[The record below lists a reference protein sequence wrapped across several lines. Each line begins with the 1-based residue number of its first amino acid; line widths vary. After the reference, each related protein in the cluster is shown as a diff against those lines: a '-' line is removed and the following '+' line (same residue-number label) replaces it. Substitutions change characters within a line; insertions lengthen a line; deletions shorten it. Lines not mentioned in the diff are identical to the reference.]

1 MATNEARI
9 VISADD
15 KTKGAF
21 DSAKRN
27 MGGLADQAKG
37 MGSSI
42 AGLGF
47 NFAALGGAIAGA
59 FSVAAVKGAIDTLDQ
74 LDDLAE
80 KSGIAAESLSA
91 LRYAGEVVGTPLES
105 LATGVRKLSLNMA
118 AAAGGGKEQAA
129 AFQAIGVSIKNL
141 DGSLRGSDA
150 MLGDIAD
157 KFASFRDGPEKAALA
172 VELFGKAG
180 ADMIPLLNKGAA
192 GIEELK
198 NEAASLGVVFSGDLA
213 ASAAE
218 FNDNLKKAQLGA
230 EGFAATVAGELLPTL
245 NELAK
250 IMLESKDGSN
260 GFAESI
266 GAGLK
271 TALETVVILGNDV
284 AFVLKGIGREIGAI
298 AAQAVALATLDI
310 NGFNAISVAVKE
322 DGVRARKELDALQA
336 RILGDGQPAYVD
348 PRILGS
354 VGSIKQ
360 QAEALKGV
368 APVVTKAG
376 AAAKSA
382 ADEFQKL
389 WDKIQGKASGTDAD
403 FAKNIDLLAGAL
415 GKGKITFDEYT
426 QAVHQYIAQQP
437 FAVEAAK
444 AATKAAEDQ
453 AKAAE
458 ELARIMGDYAKASEA
473 GVAASVAAATQAEAE
488 LAQYGLLKSQVQQ
501 LTLAHLEQSRELAAL
516 AGEDVSNIE
525 RRIEAQRRLIAA
537 TQGIEA
543 KDIAKE
549 SAKEAAAE
557 WSKAADQINQ
567 SLSDAL
573 MDGFNAGKGFG
584 KSFVD
589 SITSMFKT
597 MVLKP
602 TISAIVTG
610 ATGSLGLSGT
620 ANAATGGSS
629 LFSSASTAYSLYDK
643 LNTST
648 ALGGLFASNAAYG
661 AAIGT
666 TNIAAG
672 SQAAMLAAQTG
683 EFGLAGLTG
692 TAGAAGSTL
701 AGLAAAAP
709 YLAAFVAA
717 AALISKYA
725 NTSTPHAG
733 GGSQYSAA
741 GGLLTTG
748 TYVPESVSEGY
759 WQGGAD
765 GNQTW
770 VADRKVTPGYMTGN
784 PEPGFAAGFTS
795 IAYNQAAVDLTTGIA
810 KGIVSL
816 LDSTA
821 ETFGKTA
828 GYTAATSF
836 ADDSSSDGAW
846 GSLRIAN
853 AVGTVLTD
861 WQASESFRTF
871 GDGAA
876 GTAEYQA
883 AIANDVRAVLQNID
897 LPAWAT
903 DMLAALGDTPDLTS
917 LAAGVA
923 QINLVADALDTMRD
937 KLAGFAAMSDTAVS
951 ALIKAAGGFEA
962 LAASAATY
970 YDNFYSEAERG
981 TFTLTEVAKTLNALN
996 LNLPT
1001 TREGFRALLETQQAL
1016 GNAEGVAALLKVSGA
1031 FASVIPATET
1041 LTGTVGDL
1049 GRAAEDAARA
1059 MESAVGSVNDE
1070 IKRLRGEL
1078 VGSSAGGQAYL
1089 TAQFATVTGQARAGS
1104 VTAMEQLPEISQ
1116 SLEAAAARNA
1126 TSSVDLA
1133 RTRAWIAASLSTTAG
1148 ATPGSVFAAAPIAQS
1163 GSVTAPSST
1172 AQLEA
1177 LVLKLTAEV
1186 EAMKHGVQAVAT
1198 HASNTNRMLE
1208 RAMPDGDAFATRE
1221 AAAL

>member
-1 MATNEARI
+1 MAEAKIRLS
-9 VISADD
+9 VD
-15 KTKGAF
+15 GATA
-21 DSAKRN
+21 SVAALNSVQGGLNTLSGSVKSLG
-27 MGGLADQAKG
+27 GGLA
-37 MGSSI
+37 
-42 AGLGF
+42 GLGLSLSVGSVVAY
-47 NFAALGGAIAGA
+47 FAAINKGVDALNDLKDATGASIENISALED
-59 FSVAAVKGAIDTLDQ
+59 VAARTGAGFDVVST
-74 LDDLAE
+74 
-80 KSGIAAESLSA
+80 SLIKLNQA
-91 LRYAGEVVGTPLES
+91 LNTAKP
-105 LATGVRKLSLNMA
+105 
-118 AAAGGGKEQAA
+118 
-129 AFQAIGVSIKNL
+129 
-141 DGSLRGSDA
+141 GSDA
-150 MLGDIAD
+150 EQALNAINLSVAELKAQDPAE
-157 KFASFRDGPEKAALA
+157 AFRQVAVALSQFDDDANKARLTQI
-172 VELFGKAG
+172 LFGKSLKEVAPFLKDLSEQTKLVG
-180 ADMIPLLNKGAA
+180 TVTTEQAEATEKFNKELSSLNKNVTDVARSLAGPLVESLNTVIAKFREGRAA
-192 GIEELK
+192 GRGFFEI
-198 NEAASLGVVFSGDLA
+198 AADRYWENVRGFYGTDTPSTGGAEGTWDDPNQ
-213 ASAAE
+213 SAAE
-218 FNDNLKKAQLGA
+218 TAR
-230 EGFAATVAGELLPTL
+230 L
-245 NELAK
+245 NRRR
-250 IMLESKDGSN
+250 S
-260 GFAESI
+260 
-266 GAGLK
+266 
-271 TALETVVILGNDV
+271 V
-284 AFVLKGIGREIGAI
+284 GAI
-298 AAQAVALATLDI
+298 
-310 NGFNAISVAVKE
+310 
-322 DGVRARKELDALQA
+322 
-336 RILGDGQPAYVD
+336 P
-348 PRILGS
+348 
-354 VGSIKQ
+354 
-360 QAEALKGV
+360 
-368 APVVTKAG
+368 
-376 AAAKSA
+376 
-382 ADEFQKL
+382 DE
-389 WDKIQGKASGTDAD
+389 S
-403 FAKNIDLLAGAL
+403 
-415 GKGKITFDEYT
+415 
-426 QAVHQYIAQQP
+426 
-437 FAVEAAK
+437 AAK
-444 AATKAAEDQ
+444 AAAAAAERA
-453 AKAAE
+453 AKAAAA
-458 ELARIMGDYAKASEA
+458 ARKKYLDEIAKAEADALAAVQKTADARQAAYLKESNAIDAFMLSLTESASASLKSVNDRIKSLKDEEEAARLAAALNITLAESVERVAIARLQEKQAGFVTGSEGYAAIEREIEARQKLTGLIAGSEA
-473 GVAASVAAATQAEAE
+473 RKAAQ
-488 LAQYGLLKSQVQQ
+488 
-501 LTLAHLEQSRELAAL
+501 
-516 AGEDVSNIE
+516 
-525 RRIEAQRRLIAA
+525 
-537 TQGIEA
+537 
-543 KDIAKE
+543 E
-549 SAKEAAAE
+549 SAKDAAKNAE
-557 WSKAADQINQ
+557 TEWQKAADQINQ

-573 MDGFNAGKGFG
+573 FDAFQSGEDFG
-584 KSFVD
+584 KTFVK
-589 SITSMFKT
+589 SITSMFNS

-602 TISAIVTG
+602 VISAIVTPVAG
-610 ATGSLGLSGT
+610 AVTGSLGLSGT

-629 LFSSASTAYSLYDK
+629 LFSSAGSLGSLYNT

-648 ALGGLFASNAAYG
+648 AMGGLFASNAAYG

-709 YLAAFVAA
+709 YIAAFVAA

-759 WQGGAD
+759 WQGDAD

-876 GTAEYQA
+876 GTAEYQT

-897 LPAWAT
+897 LPAWAN
-903 DMLAALGDTPDLTS
+903 DMLTALGDTPDLTS
-917 LAAGVA
+917 LSTGVA
-923 QINLVADALDTMRD
+923 QINLVAEALDTMRD
-937 KLAGFAAMSDTAVS
+937 KLVGFAAMSDTAVS
-951 ALIKAAGGFEA
+951 ALIKAAGGFDA
-962 LAASAATY
+962 LAVSASTY
-970 YDNFYSEAERG
+970 YDNFYSEAERS

-1001 TREGFRALLETQQAL
+1001 TREGFRALLEAQQAL

-1078 VGSSAGGQAYL
+1078 IGNSAGGEAYL
-1089 TAQFATVTGQARAGS
+1089 TAMFATLTGQARAGS
-1104 VTAMEQLPEISQ
+1104 VTAMERLPEISQ
-1116 SLEAAAARNA
+1116 AIESAAALNA

-1133 RTRAWIAASLSTTAG
+1133 RTRAWLAGSLSTTAG
-1148 ATPGSVFAAAPIAQS
+1148 GLPGEVFGTLPGASGYTSAQAS
-1163 GSVTAPSST
+1163 GT

-1177 LVLKLTAEV
+1177 LIQKLTTEV
-1186 EAMKHGVQAVAT
+1186 EALKYGVQATAT
-1198 HASNTNRMLE
+1198 HTSNINRQIE
-1208 RAMPDGDAFATRE
+1208 RLTPDGDALAVRE

>member
-118 AAAGGGKEQAA
+118 AAAGGGKEQIA
-129 AFQAIGVSIKNL
+129 AFQAIGVSFKNL

-150 MLGDIAD
+150 MLGSIAD

-198 NEAASLGVVFSGDLA
+198 NEAARLGVVFSGDLA
-213 ASAAE
+213 GSAAE

-336 RILGDGQPAYVD
+336 RILGAGQPAYVD
-348 PRILGS
+348 PRILGT

-415 GKGKITFDEYT
+415 GKGKITFVEYT

-501 LTLAHLEQSRELAAL
+501 LTLAHLERHGGPAAKLVMFQLAL
-516 AGEDVSNIE
+516 
-525 RRIEAQRRLIAA
+525 
-537 TQGIEA
+537 
-543 KDIAKE
+543 
-549 SAKEAAAE
+549 
-557 WSKAADQINQ
+557 
-567 SLSDAL
+567 
-573 MDGFNAGKGFG
+573 
-584 KSFVD
+584 
-589 SITSMFKT
+589 
-597 MVLKP
+597 P
-602 TISAIVTG
+602 
-610 ATGSLGLSGT
+610 
-620 ANAATGGSS
+620 
-629 LFSSASTAYSLYDK
+629 
-643 LNTST
+643 
-648 ALGGLFASNAAYG
+648 
-661 AAIGT
+661 
-666 TNIAAG
+666 
-672 SQAAMLAAQTG
+672 
-683 EFGLAGLTG
+683 
-692 TAGAAGSTL
+692 
-701 AGLAAAAP
+701 
-709 YLAAFVAA
+709 
-717 AALISKYA
+717 
-725 NTSTPHAG
+725 G
-733 GGSQYSAA
+733 GG
-741 GGLLTTG
+741 
-748 TYVPESVSEGY
+748 
-759 WQGGAD
+759 
-765 GNQTW
+765 
-770 VADRKVTPGYMTGN
+770 
-784 PEPGFAAGFTS
+784 
-795 IAYNQAAVDLTTGIA
+795 
-810 KGIVSL
+810 
-816 LDSTA
+816 
-821 ETFGKTA
+821 
-828 GYTAATSF
+828 
-836 ADDSSSDGAW
+836 
-846 GSLRIAN
+846 
-853 AVGTVLTD
+853 
-861 WQASESFRTF
+861 
-871 GDGAA
+871 
-876 GTAEYQA
+876 
-883 AIANDVRAVLQNID
+883 
-897 LPAWAT
+897 
-903 DMLAALGDTPDLTS
+903 
-917 LAAGVA
+917 
-923 QINLVADALDTMRD
+923 
-937 KLAGFAAMSDTAVS
+937 
-951 ALIKAAGGFEA
+951 
-962 LAASAATY
+962 
-970 YDNFYSEAERG
+970 
-981 TFTLTEVAKTLNALN
+981 
-996 LNLPT
+996 
-1001 TREGFRALLETQQAL
+1001 
-1016 GNAEGVAALLKVSGA
+1016 
-1031 FASVIPATET
+1031 
-1041 LTGTVGDL
+1041 
-1049 GRAAEDAARA
+1049 
-1059 MESAVGSVNDE
+1059 
-1070 IKRLRGEL
+1070 
-1078 VGSSAGGQAYL
+1078 
-1089 TAQFATVTGQARAGS
+1089 
-1104 VTAMEQLPEISQ
+1104 
-1116 SLEAAAARNA
+1116 
-1126 TSSVDLA
+1126 
-1133 RTRAWIAASLSTTAG
+1133 
-1148 ATPGSVFAAAPIAQS
+1148 
-1163 GSVTAPSST
+1163 
-1172 AQLEA
+1172 
-1177 LVLKLTAEV
+1177 
-1186 EAMKHGVQAVAT
+1186 
-1198 HASNTNRMLE
+1198 
-1208 RAMPDGDAFATRE
+1208 
-1221 AAAL
+1221 

>member
-310 NGFNAISVAVKE
+310 KGFRAISEAVKA
-322 DGVRARKELDALQA
+322 DGVQARKELDALQA
-336 RILGDGQPAYVD
+336 RILGAGQPAYVD
-348 PRILGS
+348 PRILGT

-516 AGEDVSNIE
+516 AGEDVANIE
-525 RRIEAQRRLIAA
+525 KRIDAQKRLIAA

-543 KDIAKE
+543 KDIARE
-549 SAKEAAAE
+549 SAKDAASE
-557 WSKAADQINQ
+557 WQKASDQINQ

-597 MVLKP
+597 MVLRP
-602 TISAIVTG
+602 VISAVVTG
-610 ATGSLGLSGT
+610 VTGSLGLSGT

-709 YLAAFVAA
+709 YIAAFVAA

-748 TYVPESVSEGY
+748 TYVPEFTGSY
-759 WQGGAD
+759 ANYD
-765 GNQTW
+765 TNGN
-770 VADRKVTPGYMTGN
+770 YTGDTSYTRAAHMAGSTD
-784 PEPGFAAGFTS
+784 PGFAAGFTS

-846 GSLRIAN
+846 GSLRIAD
-853 AVGTVLTD
+853 AVGKVLVD

-876 GTAEYQA
+876 GTAEYQT

-903 DMLAALGDTPDLTS
+903 DMLTALGDTPDLTS

-937 KLAGFAAMSDTAVS
+937 KLAGFAAMSDATVS
-951 ALIKAAGGFEA
+951 ALIKAAGGFDA

-970 YDNFYSEAERG
+970 YDNFYSEAERS

-1041 LTGTVGDL
+1041 LTGTVDDL

-1059 MESAVGSVNDE
+1059 MESAVDSVNDE
-1070 IKRLRGEL
+1070 VKRLRGEL
-1078 VGSSAGGQAYL
+1078 TGSSPGGQAAL
-1089 TAQFATVTGQARAGS
+1089 MAQFAALTGSARAGS
-1104 VTAMEQLPEISQ
+1104 VAAMEQLPEISQ

-1126 TSSVDLA
+1126 TSSIDLA

-1148 ATPGSVFAAAPIAQS
+1148 ATPGSVFAAAPNVQAGTS
-1163 GSVTAPSST
+1163 TPAGT

-1177 LVLKLTAEV
+1177 LVQKLTTEVGGLRAE
-1186 EAMKHGVQAVAT
+1186 ARATAT
-1198 HASNTNRMLE
+1198 HTSNINRQIE
-1208 RAMPDGDAFATRE
+1208 RLTPDGDALAVRE
-1221 AAAL
+1221 AA